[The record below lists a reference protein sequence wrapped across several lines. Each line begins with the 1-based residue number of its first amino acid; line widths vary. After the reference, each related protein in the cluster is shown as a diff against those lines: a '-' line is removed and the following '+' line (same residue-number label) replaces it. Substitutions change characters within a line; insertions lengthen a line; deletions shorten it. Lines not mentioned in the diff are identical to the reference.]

1 VAVRPRRWEP
11 ALWADAAGR
20 DAAGGDD
27 RDARVQTLAAALGVP
42 LVVARLLCQRG
53 LDTPEAAARFLK
65 PEIGHLHD
73 PFLLTDLP
81 VAVERLLAAVAR
93 KERIA
98 IHGDYDVD
106 GVTSTVILRRT
117 LELLGGD
124 VTHFLPE
131 RLRDGYGLQPAN
143 VERLHAA
150 GARVIVSVD
159 CGIRSAAAADRARE
173 LGVDLI
179 ISDHHEPA
187 ATLPRALAVI
197 NPKRRDCAY
206 PDKHLAGVGVALKIV
221 HALCLKSGREKWLPA
236 FLKIAAIGTIADVVP
251 LIGENR
257 VIARLGLERLSSDR
271 HTVGLR
277 ALLDG
282 SGLTGKT
289 LDGFHIGFVLAP
301 RINAAGR
308 MASPDIAARLLLASD
323 EGAWDE
329 ARALAEQL
337 NVENTKRQD
346 EEAAIVAEARKL
358 VETDPDVGAHNV
370 LVVAGEGWHRGVI
383 GIVASKLVDHFHK
396 PAIVLSIDGNEVQGS
411 CRSISAFDMLG
422 ALEGCADLLGRYG
435 GHRQAAGLSLER
447 GRLAA
452 FRERVT
458 GLANARLEP
467 DDLVPRLRLD
477 AVLPLQ
483 ALVGEVVAGIEAMA
497 PFGLANPRPVFEA
510 RDVEVVSGPHVLK
523 DRHLSLHVKQG
534 GRVFRAMAWRSAER
548 AGFVAEHRHALA
560 LAYSIDRNT
569 WRGESTVELHV
580 ADLQAGAARVPVPPV
595 TVESAS

>member
-1 VAVRPRRWEP
+1 MRT
-11 ALWADAAGR
+11 LIWAPVVCDESAA
-20 DAAGGDD
+20 
-27 RDARVQTLAAALGVP
+27 QSLAAALDISP
-42 LVVARLLCQRG
+42 VVARLLCQRG
-53 LDTPEAAARFLK
+53 IDTPAAAARFLS
-65 PEIGHLHD
+65 PSIEHLHD
-73 PFLLTDLP
+73 PFLLTDLRP
-81 VAVERLLAAVAR
+81 AVERLLAAIAR

-124 VTHFLPE
+124 VIHFLPE

-143 VERLHAA
+143 VDRLHAG

-159 CGIRSAAAADRARE
+159 CGIRSGAAADRARE
-173 LGVDLI
+173 LGIDLI
-179 ISDHHEPA
+179 ISDHHEPG

-197 NPKRRDCAY
+197 NPKRPDCPY

-221 HALCLKSGREKWLPA
+221 HGLCLKSGREKWLPS

-251 LIGENR
+251 LVGENR
-257 VIARLGLERLSSDR
+257 VIARLGLERLSKDK

-282 SGLTGKT
+282 SGLTGKA
-289 LDGFHIGFVLAP
+289 LDSFHVGFLLAP

-337 NVENTKRQD
+337 NVENTKRQE
-346 EEAAIVAEARKL
+346 EEATIVAEARKL

-396 PAIVLSIDGNEVQGS
+396 PAIVLSIEGNEVQGS

-447 GRLAA
+447 ARLAE
-452 FRERVT
+452 FRTRVT
-458 GLANARLEP
+458 GLANQRLEP
-467 DDLVPRLRLD
+467 DDLVPRLRVD
-477 AVLPLQ
+477 AALPLQ
-483 ALVGEVVAGIEAMA
+483 ELVGEVVQGVEAMA

-523 DRHLSLHVKQG
+523 ERHLSLHVKQG

-548 AGFVAEHRHALA
+548 AAFINENRQALA

-580 ADLQAGAARVPVPPV
+580 ADLQAGTPSVPLPAAA
-595 TVESAS
+595 VESAS

>member
-1 VAVRPRRWEP
+1 V
-11 ALWADAAGR
+11 L
-20 DAAGGDD
+20 
-27 RDARVQTLAAALGVP
+27 
-42 LVVARLLCQRG
+42 
-53 LDTPEAAARFLK
+53 
-65 PEIGHLHD
+65 
-73 PFLLTDLP
+73 
-81 VAVERLLAAVAR
+81 
-93 KERIA
+93 
-98 IHGDYDVD
+98 
-106 GVTSTVILRRT
+106 
-117 LELLGGD
+117 
-124 VTHFLPE
+124 
-131 RLRDGYGLQPAN
+131 
-143 VERLHAA
+143 
-150 GARVIVSVD
+150 
-159 CGIRSAAAADRARE
+159 
-173 LGVDLI
+173 
-179 ISDHHEPA
+179 
-187 ATLPRALAVI
+187 
-197 NPKRRDCAY
+197 NPKRPDCPY

-221 HALCLKSGREKWLPA
+221 HALCLKTGREKWLPA

-251 LIGENR
+251 LVGENR
-257 VIARLGLERLSSDR
+257 VIARLGLERLSRDK

-282 SGLTGKT
+282 SGLAGKA
-289 LDGFHIGFVLAP
+289 LDSFHIGFLLAP

-323 EGAWDE
+323 EGMWDE

-337 NVENTKRQD
+337 NLENARRQD

-358 VETDPDVGAHNV
+358 VETDPDIGAHNV

-396 PAIVLSIDGNEVQGS
+396 PAIVLSIDGDEIQGS

-435 GHRQAAGLSLER
+435 GHRQAAGLSLVR
-447 GRLAA
+447 GRLAD
-452 FRERVT
+452 FRARVT
-458 GLANARLEP
+458 GIANARLEP
-467 DDLVPRLRLD
+467 EDLVPRLRLD
-477 AVLPLQ
+477 ATLPLH
-483 ALVGEVVAGIEAMA
+483 ALAGEVVAGVEALA

-534 GRVFRAMAWRSAER
+534 GRVFRAMAWRSADR
-548 AGFVAEHRHALA
+548 AAFIAEHRQALA

-580 ADLQAGAARVPVPPV
+580 ADLQAGAARVSVAPV

>member
-1 VAVRPRRWEP
+1 MAHRPRRWEP
-11 ALWADAAGR
+11 VKWPAAGSGAPP
-20 DAAGGDD
+20 DEACQAT
-27 RDARVQTLAAALGVP
+27 RVEALATALGVP
-42 LVVARLLCQRG
+42 PVVARLLCLRG
-53 LDTPEAAARFLK
+53 LDTPEAAARFLS
-65 PEIGHLHD
+65 PSVAHLHD

-81 VAVERLLAAVAR
+81 AAVDRLLAAIAR

-150 GARVIVSVD
+150 GAQVIVSVD
-159 CGIRSAAAADRARE
+159 CGIRSAEAADRARA
-173 LGVDLI
+173 LGIDLI
-179 ISDHHEPA
+179 ISDHHEPE

-197 NPKRRDCAY
+197 NPKRRDCPY

-221 HALCLKSGREKWLPA
+221 QGLCLRSGREKWLPA
-236 FLKIAAIGTIADVVP
+236 FLKVAAIGTIADVVP
-251 LIGENR
+251 LVGENR
-257 VIARLGLERLSSDR
+257 VIARLGLERLSTDK

-282 SGLTGKT
+282 SGLTGKA
-289 LDGFHIGFVLAP
+289 LDSYHIGFLIAP

-308 MASPDIAARLLLASD
+308 MASPDIAARLLLAAD
-323 EGAWDE
+323 EGMWDE

-358 VETDPDVGAHNV
+358 AETDPDIGAHNV
-370 LVVAGEGWHRGVI
+370 IVVAGEGWHRGVI

-396 PAIVLSIDGNEVQGS
+396 PAIVLSIDGDDVHGS
-411 CRSISAFDMLG
+411 CRSIAAFDMLG

-435 GHRQAAGLSLER
+435 GHRQAAGLSLDR
-447 GRLAA
+447 GRLAD
-452 FRERVT
+452 FRTRVT
-458 GLANARLEP
+458 GLANSRLDP

-477 AVLPLQ
+477 AILPLHG
-483 ALVGEVVAGIEAMA
+483 LVGEVVAGVEALA
-497 PFGLANPRPVFEA
+497 PFGLANPRPIFEA
-510 RDVEVVSGPHVLK
+510 RDVEIVSGPHVLK
-523 DRHLSLHVKQG
+523 DKHLSFHVKQG

-548 AGFVAEHRHALA
+548 AGFIAEHRQALA

-580 ADLQAGAARVPVPPV
+580 ADLQAGTAGVPAPPAA
-595 TVESAS
+595 VESAT